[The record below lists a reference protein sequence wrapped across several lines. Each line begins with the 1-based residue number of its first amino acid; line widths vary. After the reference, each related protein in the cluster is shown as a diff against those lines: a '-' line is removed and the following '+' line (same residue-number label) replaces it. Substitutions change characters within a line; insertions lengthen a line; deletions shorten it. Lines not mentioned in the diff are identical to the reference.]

1 MNELIQTAL
10 RMMKK
15 ARAPYSNYNVGAAVE
30 TKDDNIIGGCNVENA
45 SYPLSNCAERT
56 ALFTATASGHSH
68 FKALA
73 VATTNGCSPCGACR
87 QVIWEL
93 CSDIPIHICNE
104 QKCVKTISSKSLL
117 PDAFDKSKLL

>member
-1 MNELIQTAL
+1 MNELIQTAV

-93 CSDIPIHICNE
+93 CGDIPIYICDKNGLIHE
-104 QKCVKTISSKSLL
+104 TTTLRLL
-117 PDAFDKSKLL
+117 PNPFDETKLI